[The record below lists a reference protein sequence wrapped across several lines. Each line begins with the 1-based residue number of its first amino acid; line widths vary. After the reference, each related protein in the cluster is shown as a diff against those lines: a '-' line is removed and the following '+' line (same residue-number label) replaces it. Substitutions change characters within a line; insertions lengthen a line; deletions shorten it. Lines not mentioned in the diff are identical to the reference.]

1 MESKEASSPKV
12 HPSHTVKVHDPQ
24 TRSGWM
30 GMKKY
35 VTYRVIVT
43 IGSADALQTFDIR
56 RRYSD
61 FEWLRLRLLKRYAGM
76 WIPAMPG
83 KNLEGIVGAQLGRS
97 QSDFIEARMKG
108 LRTFLDRVL
117 DSPYLKDDV
126 SVTDFLSQQSD
137 SGWSSA
143 KKKQAPERPVP
154 SDSTRNGDT
163 GIAKWLDKIG
173 NLKVPDGPS
182 LKVQNMEKHVSVLK
196 GLYTELNQ
204 HLSKSVHNTESVDGK
219 ISKLVEALE
228 KVIVNLKIDEERFS
242 KFENGDAEVD
252 EVSSKIIT
260 RTEEVMKAWS
270 SCVRENKD
278 QLAEF
283 VKRPMDDLCLQI
295 ESVHDMLK
303 SHQLAVN
310 RYTVAWKSKDHYD
323 FEMKKAEDTG
333 RADKLASLKAKQT
346 AAMDNLT
353 NMRAQMDHESTSVL
367 RSELPRFGLWSL
379 ESQRIAFAQYAKAQ
393 AASAE
398 KEEKIWADFLKSNGA
413 DQEEMQALGQK
424 ILASSIYGPNAEP
437 VFPTYQGFEGFIT
450 PSPGVTTPT
459 TSDVSTKDD
468 DTKDDEGEPE
478 SPARPPRPSRNKRN
492 STEEEI
498 AVATPVEKSR
508 KPSVEGD
515 SGMFF
520 NPEEDGGGDD
530 DEEDDG
536 IFI

>member
-1 MESKEASSPKV
+1 
-12 HPSHTVKVHDPQ
+12 
-24 TRSGWM
+24 
-30 GMKKY
+30 
-35 VTYRVIVT
+35 
-43 IGSADALQTFDIR
+43 
-56 RRYSD
+56 
-61 FEWLRLRLLKRYAGM
+61 
-76 WIPAMPG
+76 MPG

-219 ISKLVEALE
+219 ISKLVEAFE

-353 NMRAQMDHESTSVL
+353 NMRAQMDHESTSVRVCVCVCFQITSQQQHNHNNNNNNIRYFVRNYHVLDCGVWNLNAL
-367 RSELPRFGLWSL
+367 RLHSMPRHKLQVPRRRKKYGQIFLNRTVQIRRRCRLWVKRSWQVRSTVPML
-379 ESQRIAFAQYAKAQ
+379 NPCFPRTKDSKVLSHLHLVSRHRRH
-393 AASAE
+393 
-398 KEEKIWADFLKSNGA
+398 
-413 DQEEMQALGQK
+413 
-424 ILASSIYGPNAEP
+424 
-437 VFPTYQGFEGFIT
+437 PTYRQKMTIRKMMRANLKVLHDHLARVETRET
-450 PSPGVTTPT
+450 PQRRRLLLQHP
-459 TSDVSTKDD
+459 
-468 DTKDDEGEPE
+468 
-478 SPARPPRPSRNKRN
+478 
-492 STEEEI
+492 
-498 AVATPVEKSR
+498 
-508 KPSVEGD
+508 
-515 SGMFF
+515 
-520 NPEEDGGGDD
+520 
-530 DEEDDG
+530 
-536 IFI
+536 